1 MGGTESCA
9 RDPMAL
15 TSPQVANVVPT
26 MRLPGKGITFR
37 IPLAQSVP
45 FNHHRPGREFDALG
59 CQHAR
64 CLHTADTVP
73 SASTARSVCAMQ
85 PNLKP
90 LLEVPRYARVALRRL
105 VRDGSGCIRPPR
117 TAFDC
122 PAQHSTA
129 PHSVRPPRTAF
140 DRSALG
146 FDSYIGCP
154 VLSSRLVLHHCSFHV

>member
-26 MRLPGKGITFR
+26 MRLPGKVITFR

-45 FNHHRPGREFDALG
+45 IDHHRPGREFDALG

-122 PAQHSTA
+122 PAQRSTA
-129 PHSVRPPRTAF
+129 PHSVRSLCTWIRQLYWLSCLVFTSGTASLF
-140 DRSALG
+140 L
-146 FDSYIGCP
+146 
-154 VLSSRLVLHHCSFHV
+154 SRLIHSRV